1 MRRKSLK
8 TTNVYDSHDNL
19 KLNKKYSFDNFIVGE
34 HNKLAHAASLWIV
47 NSSSLESLNPL
58 LIVGSWFGENSLS

>member
-47 NSSSLESLNPL
+47 NSSSL
-58 LIVGSWFGENSLS
+58 